1 MSLTLAQRSVKVT
14 LESTGNRAEYK
25 AIAIAQDHSSVV
37 LQAAKALRVM
47 IEDWMEG
54 RKEHQKE
61 HFNKLAKLERKAD
74 SIKRTLLDELSVSE
88 TMLRRSDYFRLVMR
102 TDDIADLCEASAWD
116 LSGLEEFQPDA
127 KTRKHFAALLDPLS
141 DAVYKMRQAI
151 MFLEQNSDKAVDFA
165 MQVDLAERE
174 ADSAHRSFTQ
184 FLYRSNFEVTVL
196 LRLKDLGQHL
206 EEIADAAEDAADA
219 VRIIAIARVP

>member
-1 MSLTLAQRSVKVT
+1 MSVAQRSVELT
-14 LESTGNRAEYK
+14 LETSGNRAEYK
-25 AIAIAQDHSSVV
+25 AIAIAQDHAGVV

-54 RKEHQKE
+54 RIDRLRGQ
-61 HFNKLAKLERKAD
+61 FNNLSKLERDAD
-74 SIKRTLLDELSVSE
+74 NIKRTLLDELSVSE

-102 TDDIADLCEASAWD
+102 TDDIADLCEASSWD

-127 KTRKHFAALLDPLS
+127 KTRDHFKGMLDALS

-151 MFLEQNSDKAVDFA
+151 LFLEQNSDKAVEFA

-174 ADSAHRSFTQ
+174 ADAAHRSFTQ
-184 FLYRSNFEVTVL
+184 FLYRSNLEVTVL

>member
-1 MSLTLAQRSVKVT
+1 
-14 LESTGNRAEYK
+14 
-25 AIAIAQDHSSVV
+25 
-37 LQAAKALRVM
+37 
-47 IEDWMEG
+47 
-54 RKEHQKE
+54 
-61 HFNKLAKLERKAD
+61 
-74 SIKRTLLDELSVSE
+74 
-88 TMLRRSDYFRLVMR
+88 MR

-116 LSGLEEFQPDA
+116 LTGLEEFHPDE
-127 KTRKHFAALLDPLS
+127 KTKKHFKAMLDALS

-151 MFLEQNSDKAVDFA
+151 LFLEQNSDKAVEFA

-184 FLYRSNFEVTVL
+184 FLYRSNIEITVL

>member
-1 MSLTLAQRSVKVT
+1 MT
-14 LESTGNRAEYK
+14 LERATNRAEYK
-25 AIAIAQDHSSVV
+25 AIAIAQDHAGVV

-54 RKEHQKE
+54 KRGRHRD

-74 SIKRTLLDELSVSE
+74 SIKRVILDELSVAE

-116 LSGLEEFQPDA
+116 LSGLEEFQPD
-127 KTRKHFAALLDPLS
+127 KETRGHFKAMLDALS
-141 DAVYKMRQAI
+141 DAVSKMRQAI
-151 MFLEQNSDKAVDFA
+151 LFLEQNSDKAVEMA
-165 MQVDLAERE
+165 MEVDSAERD
-174 ADSAHRSFTQ
+174 ADAAHRKFGQ
-184 FLYRSNFEVTVL
+184 FLYQSDLDIKVL

>member
-1 MSLTLAQRSVKVT
+1 MTLDPI
-14 LESTGNRAEYK
+14 GNRAEYK
-25 AIAIAQDHSSVV
+25 AIAIAQDHVGVV

-54 RKEHQKE
+54 RKKRHQD

-74 SIKRTLLDELSVSE
+74 GIKRTLLDELSISE

-116 LSGLEEFQPDA
+116 LSGLEDFQPDE
-127 KTRKHFAALLDPLS
+127 KTREHFHAMLDALS
-141 DAVYKMRQAI
+141 DAVYKMRQSI
-151 MFLEQNSDKAVDFA
+151 MFLEQNSDKAVEFA
-165 MQVDLAERE
+165 MAVDTAERD
-174 ADSAHRSFTQ
+174 ADAAHRQFTQ
-184 FLYRSNFEVTVL
+184 FLYRSNFDVKVL

-219 VRIIAIARVP
+219 VRIIAIARVT

>member
-1 MSLTLAQRSVKVT
+1 MTLAQRSEKVT
-14 LESTGNRAEYK
+14 LKTSGNRAEYK
-25 AIAIAQDHSSVV
+25 AMAIAQDHAGIV

-54 RKEHQKE
+54 RKNRLRD
-61 HFNKLAKLERKAD
+61 HFNKLATLERKAD
-74 SIKRTLLDELSVSE
+74 NIKRTLLDELSISE
-88 TMLRRSDYFRLVMR
+88 TMLRRSDYLRLVMR

-116 LSGLEEFQPDA
+116 LSGLEEFHPDT
-127 KTRKHFAALLDPLS
+127 KTREHFKAMLDPVS
-141 DAVYKMRQAI
+141 DAVSKIRQAI
-151 MFLEQNSDKAVDFA
+151 MFLEQNSDKAVEFA
-165 MQVDLAERE
+165 MQVDLAERD
-174 ADSAHRSFTQ
+174 ADAAHRSFTQ
-184 FLYRSNFEVTVL
+184 FLYQSNLEVPVL

>member
-1 MSLTLAQRSVKVT
+1 MTHAQRSKNVT
-14 LESTGNRAEYK
+14 LETSGNRAEFK
-25 AIAIAQDHSSVV
+25 AMAIAQDHASIV

-54 RKEHQKE
+54 RKEE
-61 HFNKLAKLERKAD
+61 RRDHFNKLAKLEREAD
-74 SIKRTLLDELSVSE
+74 QIKRTLLDELSISE

-116 LSGLEEFQPDA
+116 LSGLEQFQPDE
-127 KTRKHFAALLDPLS
+127 KTRKHFTAMLDPLS

-151 MFLEQNSDKAVDFA
+151 MFLEQNSDKAVEFA
-165 MQVDLAERE
+165 TQVDLAERE

-184 FLYRSNFEVTVL
+184 FLYRSKFEITVL

-219 VRIIAIARVP
+219 VRIIAIARTS

>member
-1 MSLTLAQRSVKVT
+1 MTLALRSAKVT
-14 LESTGNRAEYK
+14 LETSGNWAENK
-25 AIAIAQDHSSVV
+25 AIAIAQDHAGIV

-54 RKEHQKE
+54 RKERQRD

-74 SIKRTLLDELSVSE
+74 NIKRALLDELSISE

-116 LSGLEEFQPDA
+116 LSGLEEFHPDST
-127 KTRKHFAALLDPLS
+127 TRKHFKALLDALS

-151 MFLEQNSDKAVDFA
+151 LFLEQNSKKAVEFA

-174 ADSAHRSFTQ
+174 ADAAHRSFTQ
-184 FLYRSNFEVTVL
+184 FLYRSNLEIPVL

>member
-1 MSLTLAQRSVKVT
+1 MALTLAQRSAKLT
-14 LESTGNRAEYK
+14 LETSGNRAEYK
-25 AIAIAQDHSSVV
+25 AIAIAQDHAGIV

-47 IEDWMEG
+47 IEDWMDG
-54 RKEHQKE
+54 RTKVHRE

-74 SIKRTLLDELSVSE
+74 TVKRTLLDELSISE

-116 LSGLEEFQPDA
+116 LTGLEKFQPDE
-127 KTRKHFAALLDPLS
+127 KTQKHFKAMLDALS

-151 MFLEQNSDKAVDFA
+151 MFLEQNSDKAVEFA

-174 ADSAHRSFTQ
+174 ADSAHRKFTQ
-184 FLYRSNFEVTVL
+184 FLYSSNIEITVL

>member
-1 MSLTLAQRSVKVT
+1 
-14 LESTGNRAEYK
+14 
-25 AIAIAQDHSSVV
+25 
-37 LQAAKALRVM
+37 
-47 IEDWMEG
+47 
-54 RKEHQKE
+54 
-61 HFNKLAKLERKAD
+61 
-74 SIKRTLLDELSVSE
+74 
-88 TMLRRSDYFRLVMR
+88 MR
-102 TDDIADLCEASAWD
+102 TDDIADLCEAAAWD

-127 KTRKHFAALLDPLS
+127 KTREYFTVLLDPLS

-151 MFLEQNSDKAVDFA
+151 MFLEQNSDKAVDLA
-165 MQVDLAERE
+165 MQVDLAERD
-174 ADSAHRSFTQ
+174 ADAAHRSFTQ

>member
-1 MSLTLAQRSVKVT
+1 VT
-14 LESTGNRAEYK
+14 LDSSGNRAEYK

-47 IEDWMEG
+47 IEDWMDG
-54 RKEHQKE
+54 RKERSKD

-116 LSGLEEFQPDA
+116 LS
-127 KTRKHFAALLDPLS
+127 
-141 DAVYKMRQAI
+141 
-151 MFLEQNSDKAVDFA
+151 
-165 MQVDLAERE
+165 
-174 ADSAHRSFTQ
+174 
-184 FLYRSNFEVTVL
+184 
-196 LRLKDLGQHL
+196 
-206 EEIADAAEDAADA
+206 
-219 VRIIAIARVP
+219 

>member
-1 MSLTLAQRSVKVT
+1 MTLDPS
-14 LESTGNRAEYK
+14 SNRAENK
-25 AIAIAQDHSSVV
+25 AIAIAQDHAGIV
-37 LQAAKALRVM
+37 LQAAKALQIM

-54 RKEHQKE
+54 RKDRHKE
-61 HFNKLAKLERKAD
+61 HFNKLAKLEREAD
-74 SIKRTLLDELSVSE
+74 SIKRTIIDELSITE

-116 LSGLEEFQPDA
+116 LSGLEEYQPDA
-127 KTRKHFAALLDPLS
+127 KTREHFRNMLSALY

-151 MFLEQNSDKAVDFA
+151 MFLEQNSDKAVELA
-165 MQVDLAERE
+165 MEVDAAERE
-174 ADSAHRSFTQ
+174 ADSAHRNFTQ
-184 FLYRSNFEVTVL
+184 FLYKSSFDIKVL

-219 VRIIAIARVP
+219 VRIVAIARV

>member
-1 MSLTLAQRSVKVT
+1 MTLAQRSVKVT
-14 LESTGNRAEYK
+14 LESSGNRAEYK

-47 IEDWMEG
+47 IEDWMDG
-54 RKEHQKE
+54 HKERHKD

-116 LSGLEEFQPDA
+116 LSGLEEFKPDA
-127 KTRKHFAALLDPLS
+127 KTRKHFTALLDALN
-141 DAVYKMRQAI
+141 DAVFKMRQSI
-151 MFLEQNSDKAVDFA
+151 MFLEQNSDKAVEFA
-165 MQVDLAERE
+165 MQVDLAERD
-174 ADSAHRSFTQ
+174 ADSAHRGFTQ
-184 FLYRSNFEVTVL
+184 FLYRSNLEVTVL

>member
-1 MSLTLAQRSVKVT
+1 MTLALRSAKVT
-14 LESTGNRAEYK
+14 LETSENRAEYK
-25 AIAIAQDHSSVV
+25 AIAIAQDHAGIV
-37 LQAAKALRVM
+37 LQSAKELRVM
-47 IEDWMEG
+47 IEDWMDG
-54 RKEHQKE
+54 RKERQRD

-74 SIKRTLLDELSVSE
+74 NIKRSLLDELSISE

-116 LSGLEEFQPDA
+116 LSGLEEFKPDS
-127 KTRKHFAALLDPLS
+127 KTREHFKALLDALS

-151 MFLEQNSDKAVDFA
+151 LFLEQNSNKAVELA

-174 ADSAHRSFTQ
+174 ADAAHRSFTQ
-184 FLYRSNFEVTVL
+184 FLYESNLEVPVL

>member
-1 MSLTLAQRSVKVT
+1 MTLALRSAKVT
-14 LESTGNRAEYK
+14 LESSGNRAEYK
-25 AIAIAQDHSSVV
+25 AIAIAQDHAGIV
-37 LQAAKALRVM
+37 LQAAKELRVM
-47 IEDWMEG
+47 IEDWMDG
-54 RKEHQKE
+54 RKERQRD

-74 SIKRTLLDELSVSE
+74 NIKRSLLDELSISE

-116 LSGLEEFQPDA
+116 LSGLEEFQPDS
-127 KTRKHFAALLDPLS
+127 KTRKHFKALLDALS

-151 MFLEQNSDKAVDFA
+151 LFLEQNSNKAVELA

-174 ADSAHRSFTQ
+174 ADAAHRSFTQ
-184 FLYRSNFEVTVL
+184 FLYGSNLEVPVL

>member
-1 MSLTLAQRSVKVT
+1 MTLAQRSVKVT
-14 LESTGNRAEYK
+14 LEPSGNRAEYK

-47 IEDWMEG
+47 IEDWMDG
-54 RKEHQKE
+54 RKERHKE

-127 KTRKHFAALLDPLS
+127 KTRKYFTGLLDALN

-151 MFLEQNSDKAVDFA
+151 MFLEQNSDKAVELA
-165 MQVDLAERE
+165 MQVDLAERD

-184 FLYRSNFEVTVL
+184 FLYRSNLEVTVL